1 MEQKFKE
8 SGKKI
13 TYTLLLFIGIII
25 GFKACDFLNRA
36 KYQIEIQEFRN
47 TKTAE
52 CFVKQKDNEFQEYK
66 TA

>member
-1 MEQKFKE
+1 MQ
-8 SGKKI
+8 KKI
-13 TYTLLLFIGIII
+13 THTLLLFIGVVI
-25 GFKACDFLNRA
+25 GFQACYFLNRA
-36 KYQIEIQEFRN
+36 KYQTEIQEFRN